1 MKKFEKSVSEL
12 IGERNTM
19 FAKREQTNIRMNE
32 ISDKVQAENRP
43 MTEAEQREYNTLQ
56 SDFAKLGRELSLNAD
71 MVSSLKN
78 SSSEVKTQE
87 ALLREVLAEAA
98 KKGGKSEYV
107 ITAREWTN
115 GIDMTKV
122 AAGGMIPL
130 TIKDILPPLEQGLIY
145 DKVGIPIETGVMG
158 DIQWPVLGA
167 VEATVKG
174 EKEPLADTGI
184 DMSKVVAKKVRV
196 GITIPVSGSAITST
210 STNLLGLI
218 QSQAGKGIVRLLNR
232 VIFSHQ
238 NFTSDFHGPFAGA
251 KVQKTFAGTL
261 PTYKELL
268 AMKGE
273 VFAEGV
279 EPIGFCYV
287 MSENMKSQL
296 EGSPIDEGSGRMIVE
311 NGAIAGYPVFTTE
324 FINYGSNKEKAE
336 GVEYVGAGCW
346 GYLPVNQ
353 YDELRVI
360 VDPYT
365 RAKED
370 IVQITINGEWSITVL
385 RSQAFALGKTKS
397 A

>member
-1 MKKFEKSVSEL
+1 MKKKSVAEL
-12 IGERNTM
+12 ISERNTM
-19 FAKREQTNIRMNE
+19 FAKREQINIRMNE

-43 MTEAEQREYNTLQ
+43 MSEAEKREYDTLQ

-115 GIDMTKV
+115 GIDMAKV
-122 AAGGMIPL
+122 AEGGMIPL
-130 TIKDILPPLEQGLIY
+130 TIKDILPPLEQGLIH

-174 EKEPLADTGI
+174 EKESLADTGI

-251 KVQKTFAGTL
+251 KAQIAFAGAV

-268 AMKGE
+268 QMKGK
-273 VFAEGV
+273 VMGEGV
-279 EPIGFCYV
+279 EPVGFCYV
-287 MSENMKSQL
+287 MSENMKSIL
-296 EGSPIDEGSGRMIVE
+296 EATPIDAGSGRMIVE
-311 NGAIAGYPVFTTE
+311 NGAINGYPVFTTE
-324 FINYGSNKEKAE
+324 FINYGSNKQKAE
-336 GVEYVGAGCW
+336 DVEYIGAGCW

-360 VDPYT
+360 VDPYS
-365 RAKED
+365 RAKDD
-370 IVQITINGEWSITVL
+370 IVQITINGDWSITTL
-385 RSQAFALGKTKS
+385 RTQAFALGVTK

>member
-1 MKKFEKSVSEL
+1 MKKFEKSVAEL
-12 IGERNTM
+12 ISERNTM
-19 FAKREQTNIRMNE
+19 FAKREQINIRMNE

-43 MTEAEQREYNTLQ
+43 MSEAEKREYDTLQ

-107 ITAREWTN
+107 ITAREWTA
-115 GIDMTKV
+115 GIDMARV
-122 AAGGMIPL
+122 AEGGMIPL

-184 DMSKVVAKKVRV
+184 DMSKIVAKKVRV

-251 KVQKTFAGTL
+251 KAQISFAGAV

-268 AMKGE
+268 QMKGK
-273 VFAEGV
+273 VMGEGV
-279 EPIGFCYV
+279 EPVGFCYV
-287 MSENMKSQL
+287 MSENMKSIL
-296 EGSPIDEGSGRMIVE
+296 EATPIDAGSGRMIVE
-311 NGAIAGYPVFTTE
+311 NGAINGYPVFTTE
-324 FINYGSNKEKAE
+324 FINYGSNKQPTE
-336 GVEYVGAGCW
+336 GVEYIGAGCW

-370 IVQITINGEWSITVL
+370 IVQITINGEWSITTL
-385 RSQAFALGKTKS
+385 RNQAFALGVTK

>member
-12 IGERNTM
+12 ISERNTM
-19 FAKREQTNIRMNE
+19 FAKREQINIRMNE

-43 MTEAEQREYNTLQ
+43 MSEAEKREYDTLQ

-115 GIDMTKV
+115 GIDMAKV
-122 AAGGMIPL
+122 AEGGMIPL
-130 TIKDILPPLEQGLIY
+130 TIKDILPPLEQGLIH

-251 KVQKTFAGTL
+251 KAQIAFAGAV

-268 AMKGE
+268 QMKGK
-273 VFAEGV
+273 VMGTGV
-279 EPIGFCYV
+279 EPVGFCFV
-287 MSENMKSQL
+287 MSENMKSTL
-296 EGSPIDEGSGRMIVE
+296 EATPIDAGSGRMIVE
-311 NGAIAGYPVFTTE
+311 NGAINGYPVFTTE
-324 FINYGSNKEKAE
+324 FINYGSNKQPAE
-336 GVEYVGAGCW
+336 GVEYIGAGCW

-370 IVQITINGEWSITVL
+370 IIQITINGEWSITTL
-385 RSQAFALGKTKS
+385 RNQAFALGVTK

>member
-1 MKKFEKSVSEL
+1 MKKKSVADL
-12 IGERNTM
+12 ISERNTM
-19 FAKREQTNIRMNE
+19 FAKREQINIRMNE

-43 MTEAEQREYNTLQ
+43 MSEAEKREYDTLQ

-87 ALLREVLAEAA
+87 ALLREVLADAA

-115 GIDMTKV
+115 GIDMAKV
-122 AAGGMIPL
+122 AEGGMIPL
-130 TIKDILPPLEQGLIY
+130 TIKDILPPLEQGLIH
-145 DKVGIPIETGVMG
+145 DKVGIPIETGVVG

-174 EKEPLADTGI
+174 EKESLADTGI

-251 KVQKTFAGTL
+251 KVQKTFTGTL

-279 EPIGFCYV
+279 EPVGFCYV

-353 YDELRVI
+353 YEELRVI
-360 VDPYT
+360 VDPYS

-370 IVQITINGEWSITVL
+370 IVQITINGNWSITTL
-385 RSQAFALGKTKS
+385 RAQAFALAKTKS

>member
-19 FAKREQTNIRMNE
+19 FAKREQINIRMNE

-43 MTEAEQREYNTLQ
+43 MSEAEQREYNTLQ

-107 ITAREWTN
+107 ITAREWTA
-115 GIDMTKV
+115 GIDMAKV
-122 AAGGMIPL
+122 AEGGMIPL
-130 TIKDILPPLEQGLIY
+130 TIKDILPPLEQGLIH
-145 DKVGIPIETGVMG
+145 DKVGIPIETGVVG

-174 EKEPLADTGI
+174 EKESLADTGI

-251 KVQKTFAGTL
+251 KAQIAFAGAV

-268 AMKGE
+268 QMKGK
-273 VFAEGV
+273 VMGEGV
-279 EPIGFCYV
+279 EPVGFCYV
-287 MSENMKSQL
+287 MSENMKSIL
-296 EGSPIDEGSGRMIVE
+296 EATPIDAGSGRMIVE
-311 NGAIAGYPVFTTE
+311 NGAINGYPVFTTE
-324 FINYGSNKEKAE
+324 FINYGSNKQKAE
-336 GVEYVGAGCW
+336 DVEYIGAGCW

-360 VDPYT
+360 VDPYS
-365 RAKED
+365 RAKDD
-370 IVQITINGEWSITVL
+370 IVQITINGDWSITTL
-385 RSQAFALGKTKS
+385 RTQAFALGVTK

>member
-1 MKKFEKSVSEL
+1 MKKKSVAEL
-12 IGERNTM
+12 ISERNTM
-19 FAKREQTNIRMNE
+19 FAKREQINIRMNE

-43 MTEAEQREYNTLQ
+43 ITEVEKREYDTLQ

-107 ITAREWTN
+107 ITAREWTA
-115 GIDMTKV
+115 GIDMAKV
-122 AAGGMIPL
+122 AEGGMIPL
-130 TIKDILPPLEQGLIY
+130 TIKDILPPLEQGLIH

-174 EKEPLADTGI
+174 EKESLADTGI

-251 KVQKTFAGTL
+251 KAQIAFAGAV

-268 AMKGE
+268 QMKGK
-273 VFAEGV
+273 VMGEGV
-279 EPIGFCYV
+279 EPVGFCYV
-287 MSENMKSQL
+287 MSENMKSIL
-296 EGSPIDEGSGRMIVE
+296 EATPIDAGSGRMIVE
-311 NGAIAGYPVFTTE
+311 NGAINGYPVFTTE
-324 FINYGSNKEKAE
+324 FINYGSNKQKAE
-336 GVEYVGAGCW
+336 DVEYIGAGCW

-360 VDPYT
+360 VDPYS
-365 RAKED
+365 RAKDD
-370 IVQITINGEWSITVL
+370 IIQITINGDWSITTL
-385 RSQAFALGKTKS
+385 RTQAFALGVTK

>member
-19 FAKREQTNIRMNE
+19 FAKREQINIRMNE

-43 MTEAEQREYNTLQ
+43 MSEAEKREYDTLQ

-78 SSSEVKTQE
+78 SSSEVKSQE

-115 GIDMTKV
+115 GIDMAKV
-122 AAGGMIPL
+122 AEGGMIPL
-130 TIKDILPPLEQGLIY
+130 TIKDILPPLEQGLIH

-174 EKEPLADTGI
+174 EKESLADTGI

-251 KVQKTFAGTL
+251 KAQIVFAGAV

-268 AMKGE
+268 QMKGK
-273 VFAEGV
+273 VMGEGV
-279 EPIGFCYV
+279 EPVGFCYV
-287 MSENMKSQL
+287 MSENMKSIL
-296 EGSPIDEGSGRMIVE
+296 EATPIDAGSGRMIVE
-311 NGAIAGYPVFTTE
+311 NGAINGYPVFTTE
-324 FINYGSNKEKAE
+324 FINYGSNKQKAE
-336 GVEYVGAGCW
+336 DVEYIGAGCW

-360 VDPYT
+360 VDPYS
-365 RAKED
+365 RAKDD
-370 IVQITINGEWSITVL
+370 IIQITINGDWSITTL
-385 RSQAFALGKTKS
+385 RTQAFALGVTK

>member
-1 MKKFEKSVSEL
+1 MKKKSVAEL
-12 IGERNTM
+12 ISERNTM
-19 FAKREQTNIRMNE
+19 FAKREQINIRMNE

-43 MTEAEQREYNTLQ
+43 MCEAEKREYDTLQ

-78 SSSEVKTQE
+78 SSSEVKSQE

-115 GIDMTKV
+115 GIDMAKV
-122 AAGGMIPL
+122 AEGGMIPL
-130 TIKDILPPLEQGLIY
+130 TIKDILPPLEQGLIH

-174 EKEPLADTGI
+174 EKESLADTGI

-251 KVQKTFAGTL
+251 KAQIAFAGAV

-268 AMKGE
+268 QMKGK
-273 VFAEGV
+273 VMSEGV
-279 EPIGFCYV
+279 EPVGFCYV
-287 MSENMKSQL
+287 MSENMKSIL
-296 EGSPIDEGSGRMIVE
+296 EATPIDAGSGRMIVE
-311 NGAIAGYPVFTTE
+311 NGAINGYPVFTTE
-324 FINYGSNKEKAE
+324 FINYGSNKQKAE
-336 GVEYVGAGCW
+336 DVEYIGAGCW

-360 VDPYT
+360 VDPYS
-365 RAKED
+365 RAKDD
-370 IVQITINGEWSITVL
+370 IIQITINGNWSITTL
-385 RSQAFALGKTKS
+385 RTQAFALGVTK

>member
-12 IGERNTM
+12 ISERNTM
-19 FAKREQTNIRMNE
+19 FAKREQINIRMNE

-43 MTEAEQREYNTLQ
+43 MSEAEKREYDTLQ

-78 SSSEVKTQE
+78 SSSEVKSQE

-115 GIDMTKV
+115 GIDMAKV
-122 AAGGMIPL
+122 AEGGMIPL
-130 TIKDILPPLEQGLIY
+130 TIKDILPPLEQGLIH
-145 DKVGIPIETGVMG
+145 DKVGIPIETGVVG

-174 EKEPLADTGI
+174 EKESLADTGI

-251 KVQKTFAGTL
+251 KAQIAFAGAV

-268 AMKGE
+268 QMKGK
-273 VFAEGV
+273 VMGEGV
-279 EPIGFCYV
+279 EPVGFCYV
-287 MSENMKSQL
+287 MSENMKSIL
-296 EGSPIDEGSGRMIVE
+296 EATPIDAGSGRMIVE
-311 NGAIAGYPVFTTE
+311 NGAINGYPVFTTE
-324 FINYGSNKEKAE
+324 FINYGSNKQKAE
-336 GVEYVGAGCW
+336 DVEYIGAGCW

-360 VDPYT
+360 VDPYS
-365 RAKED
+365 RAKDD
-370 IVQITINGEWSITVL
+370 IVQITINGDWSITTL
-385 RSQAFALGKTKS
+385 RTQAFALGVTK

>member
-1 MKKFEKSVSEL
+1 MKKKSVAEL
-12 IGERNTM
+12 ISERNTM
-19 FAKREQTNIRMNE
+19 FAKREQINIRMNE

-43 MTEAEQREYNTLQ
+43 MSEAEKREYDTLQ

-78 SSSEVKTQE
+78 SSSEVKSQE

-115 GIDMTKV
+115 GIDMAKV
-122 AAGGMIPL
+122 AEGGMIPL
-130 TIKDILPPLEQGLIY
+130 TIKDILPPLEQGLIH

-251 KVQKTFAGTL
+251 KAQIAFAGAV

-268 AMKGE
+268 QMKGK
-273 VFAEGV
+273 VMGEGV
-279 EPIGFCYV
+279 EPVGFCFV
-287 MSENMKSQL
+287 MSENMKSIL
-296 EGSPIDEGSGRMIVE
+296 EATPIDAGSGRMIIE
-311 NGAIAGYPVFTTE
+311 NGTINGYPVFTTE
-324 FINYGSNKEKAE
+324 FINYGSNKQPAE
-336 GVEYVGAGCW
+336 GVEYIGAGCW

-353 YDELRVI
+353 YDELRVV
-360 VDPYT
+360 VDPYS

-370 IVQITINGEWSITVL
+370 IVQITINGEWSITTL
-385 RSQAFALGKTKS
+385 RNQAFALGVTK

>member
-1 MKKFEKSVSEL
+1 MKKKSVAEL

-19 FAKREQTNIRMNE
+19 FAKREQINIRMNE

-115 GIDMTKV
+115 GIDMAKV
-122 AAGGMIPL
+122 AEGGMIPL
-130 TIKDILPPLEQGLIY
+130 TIKDILPPLEQGLIH
-145 DKVGIPIETGVMG
+145 DKVGIPIETGVVG

-174 EKEPLADTGI
+174 EKESLADTGI

-251 KVQKTFAGTL
+251 KAQIAFAGAV

-268 AMKGE
+268 QMKGK
-273 VFAEGV
+273 VMGEGV
-279 EPIGFCYV
+279 EPVGFCYV
-287 MSENMKSQL
+287 MSENMKSIL
-296 EGSPIDEGSGRMIVE
+296 EATPIDAGSGRMIVE
-311 NGAIAGYPVFTTE
+311 NGAINGYPVFTTE
-324 FINYGSNKEKAE
+324 FINYGSNKQKAE
-336 GVEYVGAGCW
+336 DVEYIGAGCW

-360 VDPYT
+360 VDPYS
-365 RAKED
+365 RAKDD
-370 IVQITINGEWSITVL
+370 IIQITINGDWSITTL
-385 RSQAFALGKTKS
+385 RTQAFALGVTK

>member
-1 MKKFEKSVSEL
+1 MKKFEKSVAEL
-12 IGERNTM
+12 ISERNTM
-19 FAKREQTNIRMNE
+19 FAKREQINIRMNE

-43 MTEAEQREYNTLQ
+43 MSEAEKREYDTLQ

-107 ITAREWTN
+107 ITAREWTA
-115 GIDMTKV
+115 GIDMAKV
-122 AAGGMIPL
+122 AEGGMIPL
-130 TIKDILPPLEQGLIY
+130 TIKDILPPLEQGLIH

-251 KVQKTFAGTL
+251 KAQIAFAGAV

-268 AMKGE
+268 QMKGK
-273 VFAEGV
+273 VMGEGV
-279 EPIGFCYV
+279 EPVGFCYV
-287 MSENMKSQL
+287 MSENMKSIL
-296 EGSPIDEGSGRMIVE
+296 EATPIDAGSGRMIVE
-311 NGAIAGYPVFTTE
+311 NGAINGYPVFTTE
-324 FINYGSNKEKAE
+324 FINYGSNKQKAE
-336 GVEYVGAGCW
+336 DVEYIGAGCW

-353 YDELRVI
+353 YD
-360 VDPYT
+360 
-365 RAKED
+365 
-370 IVQITINGEWSITVL
+370 
-385 RSQAFALGKTKS
+385 
-397 A
+397 

>member
-1 MKKFEKSVSEL
+1 MKKKSVAEL
-12 IGERNTM
+12 ISERNTM
-19 FAKREQTNIRMNE
+19 FAKREQINISMNE

-43 MTEAEQREYNTLQ
+43 MSEAEQREYNTLQ

-107 ITAREWTN
+107 ITAREWTA
-115 GIDMTKV
+115 GIDMAKV
-122 AAGGMIPL
+122 GEGGMIPL
-130 TIKDILPPLEQGLIY
+130 TIKDILPPLEQGLIH

-174 EKEPLADTGI
+174 EKEPLADSGI

-251 KVQKTFAGTL
+251 KAQISFAGAV

-268 AMKGE
+268 QMKGK
-273 VFAEGV
+273 VMGTGV
-279 EPIGFCYV
+279 EPVGFCFV
-287 MSENMKSQL
+287 MSENMKSIL
-296 EGSPIDEGSGRMIVE
+296 EATPIDAGSGRMIVE
-311 NGAIAGYPVFTTE
+311 NGAINGYPVFTTE
-324 FINYGSNKEKAE
+324 FINYGSNKQPAE
-336 GVEYVGAGCW
+336 GVEYIGAGCW
-346 GYLPVNQ
+346 GYLPINQ

-370 IVQITINGEWSITVL
+370 IVQITINGEWSITTL
-385 RSQAFALGKTKS
+385 RNQAFALGVTK

>member
-1 MKKFEKSVSEL
+1 MKKKSVAEL
-12 IGERNTM
+12 ISERNTM
-19 FAKREQTNIRMNE
+19 FAKREQINIRMNE

-43 MTEAEQREYNTLQ
+43 MSEAEKREYDTLQ

-115 GIDMTKV
+115 GIDMAKV
-122 AAGGMIPL
+122 AEGGMIPL
-130 TIKDILPPLEQGLIY
+130 TIKDILPPLEQGLIH

-174 EKEPLADTGI
+174 EKEALEDTGI

-251 KVQKTFAGTL
+251 KAQIAFAGAV

-268 AMKGE
+268 QMKGR
-273 VFAEGV
+273 VMGEGV
-279 EPIGFCYV
+279 EPVGFCYV
-287 MSENMKSQL
+287 MSENMKSIL
-296 EGSPIDEGSGRMIVE
+296 EATPIDAGSGRMIVE
-311 NGAIAGYPVFTTE
+311 NGAINGYPVFTTE
-324 FINYGSNKEKAE
+324 FINYGSNKQKAE
-336 GVEYVGAGCW
+336 DVEYIGAGCW

-360 VDPYT
+360 VDPYS
-365 RAKED
+365 RAKDD
-370 IVQITINGEWSITVL
+370 IIQITINGNWSITTL
-385 RSQAFALGKTKS
+385 RTQAFALGVTK

>member
-1 MKKFEKSVSEL
+1 MKKKSVAEL
-12 IGERNTM
+12 ISERNTM
-19 FAKREQTNIRMNE
+19 FAKREQINIRMNE

-115 GIDMTKV
+115 GIDMAKV
-122 AAGGMIPL
+122 AEGGMIPL
-130 TIKDILPPLEQGLIY
+130 TIKDILPPLEQGLIH
-145 DKVGIPIETGVMG
+145 DKVGIPIETGVVG

-174 EKEPLADTGI
+174 EKESLADTGI

-251 KVQKTFAGTL
+251 KAQIAFAGAV

-268 AMKGE
+268 QMKGK
-273 VFAEGV
+273 VMGEGV
-279 EPIGFCYV
+279 EPIGFCFV
-287 MSENMKSQL
+287 MSENMKSIL
-296 EGSPIDEGSGRMIVE
+296 EATPIDAGSGRMIVE
-311 NGAIAGYPVFTTE
+311 NGAINGYPVFTTE
-324 FINYGSNKEKAE
+324 FINYGSNKQKAE
-336 GVEYVGAGCW
+336 DVEYIGAGCW

-360 VDPYT
+360 VDPYS
-365 RAKED
+365 RAKDD
-370 IVQITINGEWSITVL
+370 IVQITINGDWSITTL
-385 RSQAFALGKTKS
+385 RTQAFALGVTK

>member
-1 MKKFEKSVSEL
+1 MKKKSVAEL
-12 IGERNTM
+12 ISERNTM
-19 FAKREQTNIRMNE
+19 FAKREQINIRMNE

-43 MTEAEQREYNTLQ
+43 MSEAEKREYDTLQ

-115 GIDMTKV
+115 GIDMAKV
-122 AAGGMIPL
+122 AEGGMIPL
-130 TIKDILPPLEQGLIY
+130 TIKDILPPLEQGLIH
-145 DKVGIPIETGVMG
+145 DKVGIPIETGVVG

-174 EKEPLADTGI
+174 EKESLADTGI
-184 DMSKVVAKKVRV
+184 DMSKVIAKKVRV

-251 KVQKTFAGTL
+251 KAQIAFAGAV

-268 AMKGE
+268 QMKGK
-273 VFAEGV
+273 VMGEGV
-279 EPIGFCYV
+279 EPVGFCYV
-287 MSENMKSQL
+287 MSENMKSIL
-296 EGSPIDEGSGRMIVE
+296 EATPIDAGSGRMIVE
-311 NGAIAGYPVFTTE
+311 NGAINGYPVFTTE
-324 FINYGSNKEKAE
+324 FINYGSNKQKAE
-336 GVEYVGAGCW
+336 DVEYIGAGCW

-360 VDPYT
+360 VDPYS
-365 RAKED
+365 RAKDD
-370 IVQITINGEWSITVL
+370 IVQITINGDWSITTL
-385 RSQAFALGKTKS
+385 RTQAFALGVTK

>member
-1 MKKFEKSVSEL
+1 MKKFEKSVAEL

-19 FAKREQTNIRMNE
+19 FAKREQINIRMNE

-43 MTEAEQREYNTLQ
+43 MNEAEKREYDTLQ

-115 GIDMTKV
+115 GIDMAKV
-122 AAGGMIPL
+122 AEGGMIPL
-130 TIKDILPPLEQGLIY
+130 TIKDILPPLEQGLIH

-279 EPIGFCYV
+279 EPVGFCYV

-360 VDPYT
+360 VDPYS

-370 IVQITINGEWSITVL
+370 IVQITINGDWSITVL

>member
-1 MKKFEKSVSEL
+1 MKKFEKSVAEL
-12 IGERNTM
+12 ISERNTM
-19 FAKREQTNIRMNE
+19 FAKREQINIRMNE

-43 MTEAEQREYNTLQ
+43 MSEAEKREYDTLQ

-115 GIDMTKV
+115 GIDMAKV
-122 AAGGMIPL
+122 AEGGMIPL
-130 TIKDILPPLEQGLIY
+130 TIKDILPPLEQGLIH
-145 DKVGIPIETGVMG
+145 DKVGIPIETGVVG

-174 EKEPLADTGI
+174 EKESLADTGI

-251 KVQKTFAGTL
+251 KAQIAFAGAV

-268 AMKGE
+268 QMKGK
-273 VFAEGV
+273 VMGEGV
-279 EPIGFCYV
+279 EPVGFCYV
-287 MSENMKSQL
+287 MSENMKSIL
-296 EGSPIDEGSGRMIVE
+296 EATPIDAGSGRMIVE
-311 NGAIAGYPVFTTE
+311 NGAINGYPVFTTE
-324 FINYGSNKEKAE
+324 FINYGSNKQKAE
-336 GVEYVGAGCW
+336 DVEYIGAGCW

-360 VDPYT
+360 VDPYS
-365 RAKED
+365 RAKD
-370 IVQITINGEWSITVL
+370 DVVQITINGDWSITTL
-385 RSQAFALGKTKS
+385 RTQAFALGVTK

>member
-1 MKKFEKSVSEL
+1 MKKDKKSVAEL
-12 IGERNTM
+12 ISERNTM
-19 FAKREQTNIRMNE
+19 FAKREQINIRMNE

-43 MTEAEQREYNTLQ
+43 MTEAEEREYNTLQ

-78 SSSEVKTQE
+78 SSTETKTQE

-107 ITAREWTN
+107 ITAREWTA
-115 GIDMTKV
+115 GIDMSKV
-122 AAGGMIPL
+122 AEGGMIPL
-130 TIKDILPPLEQGLIY
+130 TIKDILPPLEQGLIH
-145 DKVGIPIETGVMG
+145 DKVGIPIETGVVG

-174 EKEPLADTGI
+174 EKESLADTGI

-196 GITIPVSGSAITST
+196 GITIPMSGSAITST

-251 KVQKTFAGTL
+251 KAQIAFAGAV

-268 AMKGE
+268 QMKGK
-273 VFAEGV
+273 VMGTGI
-279 EPIGFCYV
+279 EPVGFCFV
-287 MSENMKSQL
+287 MSENMKSIL
-296 EGSPIDEGSGRMIVE
+296 EATPIDAGSGRMIVE
-311 NGAIAGYPVFTTE
+311 NGAINGYPVFTTE
-324 FINYGSNKEKAE
+324 FINYGSNKQKAE
-336 GVEYVGAGCW
+336 DVEYIGAGCW

-360 VDPYT
+360 VDPYS
-365 RAKED
+365 RAKD
-370 IVQITINGEWSITVL
+370 DVVQITINGDWSITTL
-385 RSQAFALGKTKS
+385 RTQAFALGVTK

>member
-1 MKKFEKSVSEL
+1 MKKKSVAEL

-19 FAKREQTNIRMNE
+19 FAKREQINIRMNE

-43 MTEAEQREYNTLQ
+43 MSEAEKREYDTLQ
-56 SDFAKLGRELSLNAD
+56 SEFAKLGRELSLNAD

-78 SSSEVKTQE
+78 SSSEVKSQE

-115 GIDMTKV
+115 GIDMAKV
-122 AAGGMIPL
+122 AEGGMIPL
-130 TIKDILPPLEQGLIY
+130 TIKDILPPLEQGLIHE
-145 DKVGIPIETGVMG
+145 KVGIPIETGVMG

-174 EKEPLADTGI
+174 EKESLADTGI

-251 KVQKTFAGTL
+251 KAQISFAGAV

-268 AMKGE
+268 QMKGK
-273 VFAEGV
+273 VMGEGV
-279 EPIGFCYV
+279 EPVGFCFV
-287 MSENMKSQL
+287 MSENMKSIL
-296 EGSPIDEGSGRMIVE
+296 EATPIDAGSGRMIVE
-311 NGAIAGYPVFTTE
+311 NGAINGYPVFTTE
-324 FINYGSNKEKAE
+324 FINYGSNKQKAE
-336 GVEYVGAGCW
+336 DVEYIGAGCW

-360 VDPYT
+360 VDPYS

-370 IVQITINGEWSITVL
+370 IIQITINGNWSITTL
-385 RSQAFALGKTKS
+385 RTQAFALGVTK

>member
-1 MKKFEKSVSEL
+1 MKKKSVAEL
-12 IGERNTM
+12 ISERNTM
-19 FAKREQTNIRMNE
+19 FAKREQINIRMNE

-43 MTEAEQREYNTLQ
+43 MSEAEKREYDTLQ

-115 GIDMTKV
+115 GIDMAKV
-122 AAGGMIPL
+122 AEGGMIPL
-130 TIKDILPPLEQGLIY
+130 TIKDILPPLEQGLIH
-145 DKVGIPIETGVMG
+145 DKVGIPIETGVVG

-174 EKEPLADTGI
+174 EKESLADTGI

-251 KVQKTFAGTL
+251 KAQIAFAGAV

-268 AMKGE
+268 QMKGK
-273 VFAEGV
+273 VMGEGV
-279 EPIGFCYV
+279 EPVGFCYV
-287 MSENMKSQL
+287 MSENMKSIL
-296 EGSPIDEGSGRMIVE
+296 EATPIDAGSGRMIVE
-311 NGAIAGYPVFTTE
+311 NGAINGYPVFTTE
-324 FINYGSNKEKAE
+324 FINYGSNKQKAE
-336 GVEYVGAGCW
+336 DVEYIGAGCW

-360 VDPYT
+360 VDPYS
-365 RAKED
+365 RAKDD
-370 IVQITINGEWSITVL
+370 IVQITINGDWSITTL
-385 RSQAFALGKTKS
+385 RTQAFALGVTK

>member
-1 MKKFEKSVSEL
+1 MKKKSVAEL
-12 IGERNTM
+12 ISERNTM
-19 FAKREQTNIRMNE
+19 FAKREQINIRMNE

-43 MTEAEQREYNTLQ
+43 MSEAEKREYDTLQ

-78 SSSEVKTQE
+78 SSSEVKSQE

-115 GIDMTKV
+115 GIDMAKV
-122 AAGGMIPL
+122 AEGGMIPL
-130 TIKDILPPLEQGLIY
+130 TIKDILPPLEQGLIH
-145 DKVGIPIETGVMG
+145 DKVGIPIETGVVG

-174 EKEPLADTGI
+174 EKESLADTGI

-279 EPIGFCYV
+279 EPVGFCYV

-360 VDPYT
+360 VDPYS

-370 IVQITINGEWSITVL
+370 IVQITINGDWSITVL

>member
-1 MKKFEKSVSEL
+1 MKKKSVAEL
-12 IGERNTM
+12 ISERNTM
-19 FAKREQTNIRMNE
+19 FAKREQINIRMNE

-107 ITAREWTN
+107 ITAREWTA
-115 GIDMTKV
+115 GIDMAKV
-122 AAGGMIPL
+122 AEGGMIPL

-145 DKVGIPIETGVMG
+145 DKVGIPIETGVVG

-174 EKEPLADTGI
+174 EKESLADTGI

-251 KVQKTFAGTL
+251 KAQISFAGAV

-268 AMKGE
+268 QMKGK
-273 VFAEGV
+273 VMGEGV
-279 EPIGFCYV
+279 EPVGFCYV
-287 MSENMKSQL
+287 MSENMKSIL
-296 EGSPIDEGSGRMIVE
+296 EATPIDAGSGRMIVE
-311 NGAIAGYPVFTTE
+311 NGAINGYPVFTTE
-324 FINYGSNKEKAE
+324 FINYGSNKQKAE
-336 GVEYVGAGCW
+336 DVEYIGAGCW

-360 VDPYT
+360 VDPYS

-370 IVQITINGEWSITVL
+370 IVQITINGEWSITTL
-385 RSQAFALGKTKS
+385 RTQAFALGVTK

>member
-1 MKKFEKSVSEL
+1 MKKKSVAEL
-12 IGERNTM
+12 ISERNTM
-19 FAKREQTNIRMNE
+19 FAKREQINIRMNE

-43 MTEAEQREYNTLQ
+43 MSEAEKREYDTLQ

-107 ITAREWTN
+107 ITAREWTA
-115 GIDMTKV
+115 GIDMAKV
-122 AAGGMIPL
+122 AEGGMIPL
-130 TIKDILPPLEQGLIY
+130 TIKDILPPLEQGLIH

-158 DIQWPVLGA
+158 DIQWPVLGT

-174 EKEPLADTGI
+174 EKESLADTGI

-251 KVQKTFAGTL
+251 KAQIAFAGAV

-268 AMKGE
+268 QMKGK
-273 VFAEGV
+273 VMGEGV
-279 EPIGFCYV
+279 EPVGFCYV
-287 MSENMKSQL
+287 MSENMKSIL
-296 EGSPIDEGSGRMIVE
+296 EATPIDAGSGRMIVE
-311 NGAIAGYPVFTTE
+311 NGAINGYPVFTTE
-324 FINYGSNKEKAE
+324 FINYGSNKQKAE
-336 GVEYVGAGCW
+336 DVEYIGAGCW
-346 GYLPVNQ
+346 GYLPMNQ
-353 YDELRVI
+353 YGELRVI
-360 VDPYT
+360 VDPYS
-365 RAKED
+365 RAKDD
-370 IVQITINGEWSITVL
+370 IVQITINGDWSITTL
-385 RSQAFALGKTKS
+385 RTQAFALGVTK

>member
-1 MKKFEKSVSEL
+1 MKKFEKSVAEL
-12 IGERNTM
+12 ISERNTM
-19 FAKREQTNIRMNE
+19 FAKREQINIRMNE

-78 SSSEVKTQE
+78 SSSEVKSQE

-115 GIDMTKV
+115 GIDMAKV
-122 AAGGMIPL
+122 AEGGMIPL
-130 TIKDILPPLEQGLIY
+130 TIKDILPPLEQGLIH

-174 EKEPLADTGI
+174 EKESLADTGI

-251 KVQKTFAGTL
+251 KAQIAFAGAV

-268 AMKGE
+268 QTKGK
-273 VFAEGV
+273 VMGEGV
-279 EPIGFCYV
+279 EPVGFCYV
-287 MSENMKSQL
+287 MSENMKSIL
-296 EGSPIDEGSGRMIVE
+296 EATPIDAGSGRMIVE
-311 NGAIAGYPVFTTE
+311 NGAINGYPVFTTE
-324 FINYGSNKEKAE
+324 FINYGSNKQKAE
-336 GVEYVGAGCW
+336 DVEYIGAGCW

-353 YDELRVI
+353 YNELRVI
-360 VDPYT
+360 VDPYS

-370 IVQITINGEWSITVL
+370 IIQITINGDWSITTL
-385 RSQAFALGKTKS
+385 RTQAFALGVTK

>member
-1 MKKFEKSVSEL
+1 MKKFEKSVEEL
-12 IGERNTM
+12 ISERNTM
-19 FAKREQTNIRMNE
+19 FAKREQINIRMNE

-43 MTEAEQREYNTLQ
+43 MTEAEKREYDTLQ

-115 GIDMTKV
+115 GIDMAKV
-122 AAGGMIPL
+122 AEGGMIPL
-130 TIKDILPPLEQGLIY
+130 TIKDILPPLEQGLIH
-145 DKVGIPIETGVMG
+145 DKVGIPIETGVVG

-174 EKEPLADTGI
+174 EKESLADTGI

-251 KVQKTFAGTL
+251 KAQIAFAGAV

-268 AMKGE
+268 QMKGK
-273 VFAEGV
+273 VMGEGV
-279 EPIGFCYV
+279 EPVGFCYV
-287 MSENMKSQL
+287 MSENMKSIL
-296 EGSPIDEGSGRMIVE
+296 EATPIDAGSGRMIVE
-311 NGAIAGYPVFTTE
+311 NGAINGYPVFTTE
-324 FINYGSNKEKAE
+324 FINYGSNKQKAE
-336 GVEYVGAGCW
+336 DVEYIGAGCW

-360 VDPYT
+360 VDPYS
-365 RAKED
+365 RAKDD
-370 IVQITINGEWSITVL
+370 IVQITINGNWSITTL
-385 RSQAFALGKTKS
+385 RTQAFALGVTK

>member
-1 MKKFEKSVSEL
+1 MKKKSVAEL
-12 IGERNTM
+12 ISERNTM
-19 FAKREQTNIRMNE
+19 FAKREQINIRMNE

-43 MTEAEQREYNTLQ
+43 MSEAEKREYDTLQ

-78 SSSEVKTQE
+78 SSSEVKSQE

-107 ITAREWTN
+107 ITAREWAN
-115 GIDMTKV
+115 GIDMAKV
-122 AAGGMIPL
+122 AEGGMIPL

-145 DKVGIPIETGVMG
+145 DKVGIPIETGVVG

-174 EKEPLADTGI
+174 EKESLADTGI

-210 STNLLGLI
+210 STNLLGLF

-279 EPIGFCYV
+279 EPVGFCYV

-324 FINYGSNKEKAE
+324 FINYGSNKAKAE

-360 VDPYT
+360 VDPYS

-370 IVQITINGEWSITVL
+370 IVQITINGDWSITVL

>member
-1 MKKFEKSVSEL
+1 MKKKSVTEL
-12 IGERNTM
+12 ISERNTM
-19 FAKREQTNIRMNE
+19 FAKREQINIRMNE

-43 MTEAEQREYNTLQ
+43 MSEAEKREYDTLQ

-78 SSSEVKTQE
+78 SSSEVKSQE

-115 GIDMTKV
+115 GIDMAKV
-122 AAGGMIPL
+122 AEGGMIPL
-130 TIKDILPPLEQGLIY
+130 TIKDILPPLEQGLIH

-174 EKEPLADTGI
+174 EKESLADTGI

-218 QSQAGKGIVRLLNR
+218 QSQAGKGVVRLLNR

-251 KVQKTFAGTL
+251 KAQIAFAGAV

-268 AMKGE
+268 QMKGK
-273 VFAEGV
+273 VMGEGV
-279 EPIGFCYV
+279 EPVGFCYV
-287 MSENMKSQL
+287 MSENMKSIL
-296 EGSPIDEGSGRMIVE
+296 EATPIDAGSGRMIVE
-311 NGAIAGYPVFTTE
+311 NGAINGYPVFTTE
-324 FINYGSNKEKAE
+324 FINYGSNKQKAE
-336 GVEYVGAGCW
+336 DVEYIGAGCW

-360 VDPYT
+360 VDPYS

-370 IVQITINGEWSITVL
+370 VVQITINGDWSITTL
-385 RSQAFALGKTKS
+385 RTQAFALGVTK